1 MLASA
6 RFTLRCGLMIVSL
19 AVFLAVS
26 LPGIVGAQSGASTP
40 EEETTAPGNY
50 TGVRPDY
57 LAYDVYPYGSF
68 YSDRYI
74 RYGAANQGRR
84 AVYDRLGQFVS
95 YGSYGLQWTE
105 TRDRYT
111 QDKLDAG
118 VPLGDLNA
126 TSGALIQNNF
136 FQFLAVTRQTYGQ
149 QAMSIA
155 VGRNLSTAFT
165 PLVMNQMQYG
175 GLRIDY
181 SSERHELSF
190 LFSRG
195 GTLETT
201 LWSNLRGNDREI
213 LEVSPVLIGGAN
225 WLGHFGDLDVGAT
238 FFRQLQS
245 NVKSSPSSLW
255 RGDVPYLELK
265 SPKQITVR
273 VRDDSPHDGGGVAVY
288 DASILLTAM
297 VDSSKQRFTSDATQ
311 SGADLT
317 FNPGAVR
324 RASISGQQVGAHWEA
339 EGDGFIDI
347 IFEIDPDLA
356 AIDADIDVL
365 ADGDYL
371 IEVRQIHDFD
381 VPGTTRTEDRT
392 WPSDPPQ
399 DGFDGIFFED
409 YLRQD
414 QAFFT
419 VARSDGSPRLDGTPT
434 RVRFDYG
441 IPTAQTFYGAN
452 VSYQVKGL
460 QLDGEFVHN
469 PQDFKFPTADGRRSQ
484 ESATA
489 GYLTALARLG
499 SRGDVGAEVF
509 RIDPTYGGWYDSRR
523 GGLVLFT
530 DVAGDV
536 QAGELRGVDSR
547 TQEYKAFDD
556 NDDHDNWPDD
566 MPGSGDVLYMP
577 QGSFERPA
585 YISRKPEGGVFPGF
599 DMDGDLVVD
608 FDRNRN
614 AVEDYIEPFIGY
626 DSLPPEFDFGIDFN
640 NNLVPDYREN
650 DDHADYPYRRDQRG
664 WHLFYDLGKRPW
676 WLTKVRLGAF
686 AADEIEGGHKSRVQ
700 YSVIGIA
707 TEAPNWWTKARNV
720 IKRVQDDISDDVY
733 RIVLT
738 EDAALNSRYN
748 LPTRLPPQDFLPMR
762 NSIVNTAWLETGW
775 LPVSGLQVANVFKYV
790 VNRRQDDE
798 TSDGVSLQEA
808 ETQHNFSMVNKVSYD
823 RELTSSL
830 MVTARAKHLLAKW
843 DEGSYSPVD
852 TTFGRIDDDG
862 DPETPTI
869 LDPALG
875 GHEASWSLFTPELLL
890 SYSLTPKTRFEFGQ
904 HGLFVPFMRSRFT
917 DRNFDANSYTQNV
930 SILQMAMSGEHGGY
944 NLVAHVG
951 LRRENRYLHKDA
963 KAAGLQD
970 DTDLTAFFVDVIFGV
985 Q

>member
-1 MLASA
+1 MK
-6 RFTLRCGLMIVSL
+6 TLTEMIRTGCSSILMAGFVL
-19 AVFLAVS
+19 VA
-26 LPGIVGAQSGASTP
+26 GAGVAAGQSGTATP

-50 TGVRPDY
+50 TGIRADY
-57 LAYDVYPYGSF
+57 LGADVYPYGS
-68 YSDRYI
+68 YYDSRYI
-74 RYGAANQGRR
+74 RYGAVNQGRR

-95 YGSYGLQWTE
+95 YGSYGMQWTE

-111 QDKLDAG
+111 QAKLDAG
-118 VPLGDLNA
+118 VPLGELDA
-126 TSGALIQNNF
+126 QSGVLIQNSF

-155 VGRNLSTAFT
+155 VGRNLATSFT
-165 PLVMNQMQYG
+165 PLVFNQMQYG
-175 GLRIDY
+175 GLRVDY
-181 SSERHELSF
+181 SSDRHELSF

-201 LWSNLRGNDREI
+201 LWSNLRGNERDVRET
-213 LEVSPVLIGGAN
+213 SPVLIGGAN
-225 WLGHFGDLDVGAT
+225 WLGHFGDLDLGAT

-245 NVKSSPSSLW
+245 NIKSKPESLW

-273 VRDDSPHDGGGVAVY
+273 VRDDSPLDLGGVAVY
-288 DASILLTAM
+288 DASILLTAL
-297 VDSSKQRFTSDATQ
+297 VDSMRQRFTSDATRA
-311 SGADLT
+311 GADVKY
-317 FNPGAVR
+317 NPSLVR
-324 RASISGQQVGAHWEA
+324 RASLTGQQVGSHWEA

-347 IFEIDPDLA
+347 VFEIDPDLA
-356 AIDADIDVL
+356 AIDADIEVM

-371 IEVRQIHDFD
+371 IEVRQIHDFE
-381 VPGTTRTEDRT
+381 VPGTTRTEDRS

-399 DGFDGIFFED
+399 DGFSGTFFED

-414 QAFFT
+414 ETFFT
-419 VARSDGSPRLDGTPT
+419 VARSKGSPRLDGIPT

-452 VSYQVKGL
+452 ISYQARGL
-460 QLDGEFVHN
+460 ELDGEFVHN
-469 PQDFKFPTADGRRSQ
+469 PQDFKFPTAQGVRSQ
-484 ESATA
+484 QSSTA
-489 GYLTALARLG
+489 GYLTALARFG
-499 SRGDVGAEVF
+499 GRGTVGAEVF
-509 RIDPTYGGWYDSRR
+509 RMDPTYGGGYDSRR

-536 QAGELRGVDSR
+536 QAGELRGTDAR

-566 MPGSGDVLYMP
+566 LPGSGDLLYMP
-577 QGSFERPA
+577 QGTFERPS

-650 DDHADYPYRRDQRG
+650 DDQADYPYRRDQRG
-664 WHLFYDLGKRPW
+664 WHLFYDLSTRPW
-676 WLTKVRLGAF
+676 WLNKVRVGAF

-700 YSVIGIA
+700 YSVIGVT
-707 TEAPNWWTKARNV
+707 TEAPNWWTKGRNV
-720 IKRVQDDISDDVY
+720 LKRVQDDIADDVY

-738 EDAALNSRYN
+738 EDAVVNSHYN
-748 LPTRLPPQDFLPMR
+748 EPSRVPPRDFLPMR
-762 NSIVNTAWLETGW
+762 NSIVNTSWLETAW
-775 LPVSGLQVANVFKYV
+775 LPVAGLQVANVFKYAI
-790 VNRRQDDE
+790 NRRLDDKNR
-798 TSDGVSLQEA
+798 DGVLLQEA
-808 ETQHNFSMVNKVSYD
+808 ETRHNFSMVNKISYD
-823 RELTSSL
+823 REISADLVLT
-830 MVTARAKHLLAKW
+830 TRAKHLLARW

-852 TTFGRIDDDG
+852 STFGRIDDDG

-869 LDPALG
+869 LDPTLG
-875 GHEASWSLFTPELLL
+875 GHKASWSLFTPEILL
-890 SYSLTPKTRFEFGQ
+890 SYSLTRKTKFEFGQ
-904 HGLFVPFMRSRFT
+904 HGLFLPFLRARFS
-917 DRNFDANSYTQNV
+917 DRNFAANSYTQNV

-951 LRRENRYLHKDA
+951 LRSENRYLHKDA
-963 KAAGLQD
+963 KAAGLLD
-970 DTDLTAFFVDVIFGV
+970 DTDMTAFFVDVIFGV